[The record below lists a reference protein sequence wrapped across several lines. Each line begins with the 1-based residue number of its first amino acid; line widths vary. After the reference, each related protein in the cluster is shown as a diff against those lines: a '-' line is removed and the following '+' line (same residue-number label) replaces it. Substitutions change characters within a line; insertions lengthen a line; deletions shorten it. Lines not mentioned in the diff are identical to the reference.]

1 MQAGQSPALRGYS
14 ASASAYRMQAA
25 PEPGGTR
32 RPYGPGTIF
41 FCFAL
46 KRLNTGAINGW

>member
-1 MQAGQSPALRGYS
+1 MCTVLEQPTNGRV
-14 ASASAYRMQAA
+14 YRMALQ
-25 PEPGGTR
+25 PR

-46 KRLNTGAINGW
+46 KRLNTGAINGL